1 MGREAERERFLAA
14 FDRSPVT
21 VVVGPGGHG
30 KTSLVLASLHASRPH
45 LAPRTLSFS
54 ASPSDRSGEEL
65 ALTLLGAL
73 SAMLGGGK
81 PSGSATADTPGFV
94 ANVIDLA
101 DALDAVILLDDLH
114 FVEPSFVRELL
125 EAAASYARKS
135 RFIATTRAPI
145 DLAGLEEQVVKVGPM
160 TEDALASLAEAWSPG
175 IDGQAARAAA
185 RDAGGSPFWLKQ
197 RLIGS
202 GSRGLLDDLPAPARR
217 WVSALA
223 WLEIPVPDDSV
234 LFLPGSPT
242 ASDMTALE
250 QRGLLERV
258 PEGVRLHAVARA
270 ALLEASKEDSRDV
283 AAALRSSPDPIL
295 RLESIRLDEADGRR
309 DEAIETARAAA
320 ADLVA
325 RGLAPRLWQVL
336 EGIHDPRAF
345 APKIAC
351 ASDLGGGAAL
361 AWAMEHPGP
370 AEPALRLRWLEVIAS
385 SPAVE
390 SVATR
395 ARELAVEARESDP
408 QLAAS
413 ALVVAAR
420 AFVTL
425 AKAPEALAAAD
436 EARRL
441 AGADETIR
449 ARADAYA
456 ARALVFAG
464 RAQEALALAGA
475 LESRTDSMSPRVR
488 REIDDQ
494 RAAVYF
500 NLGRSRRAHD
510 LFVRMAREGLVSPEQ
525 LGVRTRLVRSSLFA
539 LELGELE
546 RARAL
551 LDELSPVARRSDEL
565 FAFYSMNE
573 LRYAA
578 ALGDF
583 DAAEEHLAG
592 LVRATSASKSGYWS
606 GWIASPRHYLALL
619 RGQPLDPRTAATE
632 RDFPLTRA
640 LAAWHEV
647 RATGTSARLD
657 HERSSEVIDAEIV
670 LCLARANAAALGGD
684 TAGAVSAARAAVAL
698 SEEEGLTLWLADSLV
713 VLGESIAVAGGGDLG
728 AAASR
733 LGAVADTL
741 GPSRYRAEADLFAE
755 LARGDDADLAVLDRV
770 AATASA
776 CAAVRRA
783 RTLLGFEAA
792 LDRVDAAVL
801 ERARV
806 ARPTVVAADHG
817 ARPGLGLDTRRG
829 RVLLPRGTSVDLAK
843 KPVAMKILVTLFDGA
858 GRASKEH
865 LVERVWDVQDYHPL
879 RDDKRLQVA
888 ISRLRALLGDES
900 LVETTEDG
908 YRLAPS
914 VAAYR
919 V

>member
-1 MGREAERERFLAA
+1 M
-14 FDRSPVT
+14 
-21 VVVGPGGHG
+21 
-30 KTSLVLASLHASRPH
+30 SL
-45 LAPRTLSFS
+45 
-54 ASPSDRSGEEL
+54 
-65 ALTLLGAL
+65 
-73 SAMLGGGK
+73 
-81 PSGSATADTPGFV
+81 
-94 ANVIDLA
+94 
-101 DALDAVILLDDLH
+101 
-114 FVEPSFVRELL
+114 
-125 EAAASYARKS
+125 
-135 RFIATTRAPI
+135 
-145 DLAGLEEQVVKVGPM
+145 
-160 TEDALASLAEAWSPG
+160 
-175 IDGQAARAAA
+175 
-185 RDAGGSPFWLKQ
+185 
-197 RLIGS
+197 
-202 GSRGLLDDLPAPARR
+202 
-217 WVSALA
+217 
-223 WLEIPVPDDSV
+223 
-234 LFLPGSPT
+234 
-242 ASDMTALE
+242 
-250 QRGLLERV
+250 
-258 PEGVRLHAVARA
+258 
-270 ALLEASKEDSRDV
+270 
-283 AAALRSSPDPIL
+283 
-295 RLESIRLDEADGRR
+295 
-309 DEAIETARAAA
+309 
-320 ADLVA
+320 
-325 RGLAPRLWQVL
+325 
-336 EGIHDPRAF
+336 
-345 APKIAC
+345 
-351 ASDLGGGAAL
+351 
-361 AWAMEHPGP
+361 
-370 AEPALRLRWLEVIAS
+370 
-385 SPAVE
+385 
-390 SVATR
+390 
-395 ARELAVEARESDP
+395 
-408 QLAAS
+408 
-413 ALVVAAR
+413 
-420 AFVTL
+420 
-425 AKAPEALAAAD
+425 
-436 EARRL
+436 
-441 AGADETIR
+441 
-449 ARADAYA
+449 
-456 ARALVFAG
+456 
-464 RAQEALALAGA
+464 
-475 LESRTDSMSPRVR
+475 RVR

-510 LFVRMAREGLVSPEQ
+510 LFVRMAREGLGSPEQ

-578 ALGDF
+578 ALGEF

-619 RGQPLDPRTAATE
+619 RGQPVDPRTAATE

-647 RATGTSARLD
+647 RATGISARLD

-684 TAGAVSAARAAVAL
+684 TTGAVSAARAAVAL

-713 VLGESIAVAGGGDLG
+713 VLCESIAVAGGGDLG

-733 LGAVADTL
+733 LGAVADAL

-755 LARGDDADLAVLDRV
+755 IAQGDEADLAVLDRI
-770 AATASA
+770 AATANA

-806 ARPTVVAADHG
+806 ARPTVVAADHA
-817 ARPGLGLDTRRG
+817 ARLGLDTRRG
-829 RVLLPRGTSVDLAK
+829 RVLLPKGTSVDLAK